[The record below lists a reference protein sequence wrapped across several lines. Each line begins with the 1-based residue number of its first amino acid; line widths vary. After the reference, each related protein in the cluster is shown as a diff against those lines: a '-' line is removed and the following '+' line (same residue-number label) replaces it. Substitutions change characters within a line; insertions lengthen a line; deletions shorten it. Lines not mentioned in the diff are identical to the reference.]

1 MKIRLFQSILVIL
14 CIYMLVVLYVQ
25 VNYTYVTGIISEC
38 DERLKKEKYFLTNEH
53 GKLILGRAKPPVL
66 PRRLSDI
73 SSNTSVYND
82 MNHGLQN
89 RHIITLFTSF
99 QTENDI
105 ASEKV
110 LVYNNTLYNWQT
122 FKPHVQLI
130 LFTNN
135 TSVSEK
141 VNYSHWNIF
150 PVLFYSDSGIPTIKA
165 MFKQAKEL
173 YNTTWY
179 GYFNGD
185 ILLTEDILKT
195 LEYVSSVLD
204 QFSNASILII
214 GRRINVL
221 NVTSEEVREING
233 IKESARSRGSL
244 HSIYAE
250 DYFITN
256 THFPWDKIP
265 EFVIGRAGYD
275 NWIVGHAR
283 CDLGAIVI
291 DATETLTAVHQDT
304 TKDETEDGFT
314 SADARYNFE
323 LLQRLPRRFLQ
334 GLTTCA
340 EWKTFRTI
348 KTGRIELVKR
358 DDKHKD
364 CTCKN

>member
-1 MKIRLFQSILVIL
+1 MKIRLLQPILVIL

-38 DERLKKEKYFLTNEH
+38 DEHLKKEKYFLTNEH

-73 SSNTSVYND
+73 KSTHYNSVYV
-82 MNHGLQN
+82 
-89 RHIITLFTSF
+89 IS
-99 QTENDI
+99 TENDI

-141 VNYSHWNIF
+141 VNCSHWNIF

-244 HSIYAE
+244 HYIYAE